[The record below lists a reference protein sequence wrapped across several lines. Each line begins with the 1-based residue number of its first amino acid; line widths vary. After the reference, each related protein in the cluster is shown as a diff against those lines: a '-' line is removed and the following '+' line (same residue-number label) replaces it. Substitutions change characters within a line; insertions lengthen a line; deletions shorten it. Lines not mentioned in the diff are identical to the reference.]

1 MNEIIT
7 SAIAII
13 VMVSGLVS
21 LVIFTRRDSFAGP
34 GTGYAPSDELGAVVR
49 GRRQPAPT
57 LR

>member
-7 SAIAII
+7 SVIALI

-21 LVIFTRRDSFAGP
+21 LVLFARRDTFAGP
-34 GTGYAPSDELGAVVR
+34 GTGHVSADELGAVVR
-49 GRRQPAPT
+49 GRRQPVPT